1 MHEGTGRIAGGLILL
16 IGLWLGVY
24 WWWAHESKI
33 TFAQAE
39 EAVPGVAPKK
49 EPAPKPPELPPTPTP
64 ESGGHQATPVVI
76 EPKHSGAEPAKEQP
90 KDAPQAIIPPEFTDY
105 TVKDGDTFTSIARH
119 YYGIDALASAIIAAN
134 PLMSPDHLKPGRVI
148 KIPKDPNNV
157 QGIPVKQ
164 ATPAPQTPL
173 TPPTPPAPAH
183 PAGARTY
190 VVQPGDS
197 LSKIAKEVST

>member
-1 MHEGTGRIAGGLILL
+1 
-16 IGLWLGVY
+16 
-24 WWWAHESKI
+24 
-33 TFAQAE
+33 
-39 EAVPGVAPKK
+39 
-49 EPAPKPPELPPTPTP
+49 LPPTPTP

-119 YYGIDALASAIIAAN
+119 YYGSDALASAIIAAN

-173 TPPTPPAPAH
+173 TPPTPPAPAA

-197 LSKIAKEVST
+197 LSKIAKEVYGDLRLSALIFEANRDQLSSEDAIKPGQTLKIPPRPAR